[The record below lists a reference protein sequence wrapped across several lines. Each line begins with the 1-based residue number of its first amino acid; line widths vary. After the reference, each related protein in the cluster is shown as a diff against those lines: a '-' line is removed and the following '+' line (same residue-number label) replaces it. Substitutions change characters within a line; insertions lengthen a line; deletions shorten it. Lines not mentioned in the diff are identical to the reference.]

1 MNPFAAVHVV
11 LLVITNIFMF
21 SQQIGSVDLTH
32 LIVGSASSQTPPE
45 GCEKLSPGVIADG
58 IVAPEGN
65 APFEI
70 VVQVI
75 SVGAKKAI
83 LGSEL
88 EAEIQFLNADKRPIL
103 IPWGT
108 NPSVIE
114 DGQGRNAVE
123 WEVGRFEFQ
132 LKDQQGHQVPLKS
145 LTASLFG
152 SNFSAGSQLSLKPG
166 ESILAHV
173 KFKLELEEQFRVP
186 IVILKDGEW
195 QLSAKWSQAG
205 RSWSVKNCV
214 VANAF
219 IHYDSYYHQQNPG
232 LTIQVTTRD
241 PGKDKES
248 QRSR

>member
-1 MNPFAAVHVV
+1 MNAFAVV
-11 LLVITNIFMF
+11 RVLLLVITNIFMF

-32 LIVGSASSQTPPE
+32 IPVGSTASKTPPE
-45 GCEKLSPGVIADG
+45 GCKELSLGMIADG
-58 IVAPEGN
+58 IASPEGQV
-65 APFEI
+65 PFEI

-75 SVGAKKAI
+75 SVEAKKAI

-88 EAEIQFLNADKRPIL
+88 EAEIRFLNADKRPIL

-114 DGQGRNAVE
+114 DRQSPNAVE
-123 WEVGRFEFQ
+123 WEVGRFEFR
-132 LKDQQGHQVPLKS
+132 LTDQQGHQVSLKS

-166 ESILAHV
+166 ESMLAHV
-173 KFKLELEEQFRVP
+173 KFKLELEEQDRVP

-195 QLSAKWSQAG
+195 RLSAKWSQSG

-214 VANAF
+214 VANRYV
-219 IHYDSYYHQQNPG
+219 HYDGYYHQQNPE
-232 LTIQVTTRD
+232 LIIQVTARD
-241 PGKDKES
+241 PGTDKES
-248 QRSR
+248 PR